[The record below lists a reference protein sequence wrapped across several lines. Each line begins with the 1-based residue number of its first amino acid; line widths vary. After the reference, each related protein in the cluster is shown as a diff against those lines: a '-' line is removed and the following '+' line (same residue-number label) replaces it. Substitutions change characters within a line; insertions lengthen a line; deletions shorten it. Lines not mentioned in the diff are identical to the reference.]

1 MIDNPEKADS
11 LVERLKSLLPI
22 ETRLSQ
28 HLIRTLTQK
37 SPDISIPA
45 KCNVTDVVYSG
56 DMGGILCCLD
66 IGGPATEAVHLVSI
80 THLGFDRRHPLAR
93 DIEVYQRH
101 RTRKLKQ
108 QIGRGY

>member
-1 MIDNPEKADS
+1 MIDNPEKADL
-11 LVERLKSLLPI
+11 LVERLKNSLPI

-37 SPDISIPA
+37 SPDTSVPA

-66 IGGPATEAVHLVSI
+66 IGGSETEAVHLVSI
-80 THLGFDRRHPLAR
+80 THLSFDRHTPLAR
-93 DIEVYQRH
+93 DIEAYQRH
-101 RTRKLKQ
+101 RTKKLKQ
-108 QIGRGY
+108 QLGRGS

>member
-1 MIDNPEKADS
+1 MIDNPEKADI
-11 LVERLKSLLPI
+11 LVEGLKNSLPI

-28 HLIRTLTQK
+28 HLIRTLTKK

-45 KCNVTDVVYSG
+45 KCNVTDVFYSG

-66 IGGPATEAVHLVSI
+66 IGGSATEAVHLVSI
-80 THLGFDRRHPLAR
+80 THLSFDRRIPLAR

-108 QIGRGY
+108 QIGRAF